1 MFRAFNPYTREN
13 TTFSEERTIEDN
25 IHVFGVHGGGAD
37 IKGALVK
44 LIEK

>member
-1 MFRAFNPYTREN
+1 MFRAFNPYTPEN

-25 IHVFGVHGGGAD
+25 IHVHGGGAD